1 MPEPLRDAVDEFARH
16 LASVRNRSPHTV
28 RAYVADLVSLLDHA
42 HRMGCA
48 DLAGLSLDT
57 VRSWLAKQRT
67 MGAARA
73 SLARRAAA
81 ARTFSAWAHRGGLL
95 PSDVAATLASPR
107 PQRTLPTVLRADQAV
122 LLVEAPTRPGT
133 KAANQTEAAD
143 PTGAQVRAEAAN
155 GTGAEAR
162 TETTNR
168 TESAAGTQVAD
179 RTEAADRTRAQGG
192 TGADGGTRADGG
204 IGAEGGTRA
213 EGGIGAGDGDG
224 VGGSATG
231 RRRVGDGP
239 ADRVAEAVL
248 LRDRALLELLYGT
261 GVRVSEACGIDIA
274 DVDHGRRVVRVRGKG
289 GRERAVPYGLP
300 AQRALDEW
308 LRQGRPVLAVPS
320 SRDALL
326 LGSRGGRLN
335 PTSARRIVGGYAQ
348 AAGLPRIS
356 PHALRHSAATHLL
369 EGGADLRAV
378 QELLGHSS
386 LASTQ
391 VYTHVSVD
399 RLRNAYRQ
407 AHPRA

>member
-1 MPEPLRDAVDEFARH
+1 MGGTEDRNTRGTRAVHAALPEPLRDAVDEFARH
-16 LASVRNRSPHTV
+16 LASVRNHSAHTV

-48 DLAGLSLDT
+48 EVAELSLDT

-95 PSDVAATLASPR
+95 PTDVAATLASPR
-107 PQRTLPTVLRADQAV
+107 PQRTLPTVLRTDQAA
-122 LLVEAPTRPGT
+122 LLVEAPTRSTADGRATSDAHPT
-133 KAANQTEAAD
+133 AEAD
-143 PTGAQVRAEAAN
+143 PSADAYPPAGTRPPTETRPEAGDPTDDGHPKVDGRGTGEEAE
-155 GTGAEAR
+155 GAEAG
-162 TETTNR
+162 E
-168 TESAAGTQVAD
+168 
-179 RTEAADRTRAQGG
+179 
-192 TGADGGTRADGG
+192 
-204 IGAEGGTRA
+204 
-213 EGGIGAGDGDG
+213 
-224 VGGSATG
+224 
-231 RRRVGDGP
+231 
-239 ADRVAEAVL
+239 RVARAVR

-261 GVRVSEACGIDIA
+261 GVRVSEACGIDVA
-274 DVDHGRRVVRVRGKG
+274 DIDHGRRVVRVRGKG
-289 GRERAVPYGLP
+289 GRERVVPYGSP

-308 LRQGRPVLAVPS
+308 LRRGRPVLVVPG

-326 LGSRGGRLN
+326 LGVRGGRLN
-335 PTSARRIVGGYAQ
+335 PTTARQIVGAYAQ
-348 AAGLPRIS
+348 ATGLPRIG

-399 RLRNAYRQ
+399 RLRAAYRQ

>member
-1 MPEPLRDAVDEFARH
+1 MGGTEDRNTRGTRAVHAALPEPLRDAVDEFARH
-16 LASVRNRSPHTV
+16 LASVRNRSAHTV

-48 DLAGLSLDT
+48 EVAELSLDT

-95 PSDVAATLASPR
+95 PTDVAATLASPR
-107 PQRTLPTVLRADQAV
+107 PQRTLPTVLRTDQAA
-122 LLVEAPTRPGT
+122 LLVEAPTRNSTSPTHPTPDDHPVDDHPVDDHADSHRTADVHPTADGHGT
-133 KAANQTEAAD
+133 AGGPVAAE
-143 PTGAQVRAEAAN
+143 TGD
-155 GTGAEAR
+155 GA
-162 TETTNR
+162 
-168 TESAAGTQVAD
+168 
-179 RTEAADRTRAQGG
+179 
-192 TGADGGTRADGG
+192 GAD
-204 IGAEGGTRA
+204 E
-213 EGGIGAGDGDG
+213 
-224 VGGSATG
+224 V
-231 RRRVGDGP
+231 
-239 ADRVAEAVL
+239 VAEAVR
-248 LRDRALLELLYGT
+248 LRDRVLLELLYGT
-261 GVRVSEACGIDIA
+261 GVRVSEACGIDVA
-274 DVDHGRRVVRVRGKG
+274 DIDHGRRVVRVRGKG
-289 GRERAVPYGLP
+289 GRERVVPYGSP

-308 LRQGRPVLAVPS
+308 LRRGRPVLVVPG

-326 LGSRGGRLN
+326 LGVRGGRLN
-335 PTSARRIVGGYAQ
+335 PTTARQIVGAYAQ
-348 AAGLPRIS
+348 ATGLPRIG

-399 RLRNAYRQ
+399 RLRAAYRQ